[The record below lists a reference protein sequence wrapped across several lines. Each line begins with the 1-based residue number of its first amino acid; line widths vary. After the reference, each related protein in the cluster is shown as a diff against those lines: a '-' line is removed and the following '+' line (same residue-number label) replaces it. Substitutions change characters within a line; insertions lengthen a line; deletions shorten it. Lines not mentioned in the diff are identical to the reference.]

1 MAWIF
6 FIMLLFL
13 IHDFINLQV
22 KTYGQW
28 LASDYAFRAVIIVV
42 VISYE
47 PFRKAVADAV
57 RLPVAVWKVVSIAI
71 VVTAFGIVTHYLI
84 EIPLFHLFPTAVAF
98 PYPQPTSTFLHAID
112 LIIGLVLVAT
122 SEEFV
127 FRLLMPQFLSGLHT
141 SKAFVLFGSSLLFGL
156 IHWEHGVGSV
166 VAAFIIGIALMYSV
180 QRTDSLRPALL
191 AHYLINFWFFW

>member
-6 FIMLLFL
+6 FIMLFFL

-28 LASDYAFRAVIIVV
+28 LASDYTFRVIIIAVII
-42 VISYE
+42 SCGT
-47 PFRKAVADAV
+47 FRRDVAEAVSPGMAA
-57 RLPVAVWKVVSIAI
+57 WKVVFIAI
-71 VVTAFGIVTHYLI
+71 LMTAFAIATHYLI
-84 EIPLFHLFPTAVAF
+84 EIPLFHLFPTAVVS
-98 PYPQPTSTFLHAID
+98 PYPQPTSTFLHTID

-127 FRLLMPQFLSGLHT
+127 FRILMPRFLSGLHA
-141 SKAFVLFGSSLLFGL
+141 SKVLVLFGSSLLFGL
-156 IHWEHGVGSV
+156 IHWEQGVGSV

-180 QRTDSLRPALL
+180 QRTGSLRPALL
-191 AHYLINFWFFW
+191 AHYMIDFWFFW